1 MQSPSNNHDQVPN
14 NINGHINVI
23 SKSPQHDKDDSGM
36 LDTGFNSS
44 SEQVKNKFI
53 CKIFIE
59 QFIDEFIYR
68 MIIIQHL
75 HHRSL

>member
-44 SEQVKNKFI
+44 SEQVKNKYATF
-53 CKIFIE
+53 
-59 QFIDEFIYR
+59 Y
-68 MIIIQHL
+68 
-75 HHRSL
+75 